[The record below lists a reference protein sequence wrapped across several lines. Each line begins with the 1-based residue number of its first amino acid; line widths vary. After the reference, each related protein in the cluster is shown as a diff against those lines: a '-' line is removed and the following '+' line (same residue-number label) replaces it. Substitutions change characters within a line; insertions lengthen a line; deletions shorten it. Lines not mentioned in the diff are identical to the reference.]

1 MEGGDVTVT
10 CSRST
15 GLIWE
20 CVRGAWAAAAAA
32 AVVVVVVGVVGVVI
46 GGWGYEVGGMEDE
59 EVQLAREAF
68 VSGILAGPCQEP
80 LI

>member
-1 MEGGDVTVT
+1 M
-10 CSRST
+10 
-15 GLIWE
+15 
-20 CVRGAWAAAAAA
+20 
-32 AVVVVVVGVVGVVI
+32 VVVVVVGVVGVVI